1 MNIKNIDE
9 DIIGSSL
16 SIVNSEE
23 YGEFSELGLTATPF
37 TGKGLVYF
45 QNQKFVKELAEN
57 KNISCIVLNKSS
69 IKFLPNDTY
78 GLLIVENPKQAFFN
92 LHNWLFHH
100 TDFYNIVENNQID
113 KNADISSHAIV
124 AAHNVQIG
132 KDSIIED
139 NVIIKPNVRIGSHVI
154 IRAGS
159 VIGGE
164 AFQAYN
170 KKGINQIVRSAGG
183 VIIGDDCDIGYNTCI
198 DKGVFNGNTIL
209 SDQVLVDN
217 LVHIGHDV
225 QIGEKTLIAA
235 NATIGGRTIIGENSW
250 IGVGSIISNG
260 LHIGNDCHVALGSV
274 VTADLSDNGKVFGN
288 PARRLISPK

>member
-1 MNIKNIDE
+1 MTLD
-9 DIIGSSL
+9 DIRCEMLNCPFSILTRDNSS
-16 SIVNSEE
+16 I
-23 YGEFSELGLTATPF
+23 EFNELGLTATVF
-37 TGKGLVYF
+37 NSRGLVYF
-45 QNQKFVKELAEN
+45 GNTHYLAEMR
-57 KNISCIVLNKSS
+57 KNPKISCI
-69 IKFLPNDTY
+69 ITNDQLY
-78 GLLIVENPKQAFFN
+78 KQVMKQYYSFIIVENPKQAFFN

-100 TDFYNIVENNQID
+100 TNFYNIIENNQID
-113 KNADISSHAIV
+113 KNVDISNHAIV
-124 AAHNVQIG
+124 ADHNVQIG

-170 KKGINQIVRSAGG
+170 KNGINQIVRSAGG
-183 VIIGDDCDIGYNTCI
+183 VIIGDDCDIGYNTSI

-260 LHIGNDCHVALGSV
+260 LHIGNGCHIALGSV
-274 VTADLSDNGKVFGN
+274 VVKSLPDDRTVFGN
-288 PARRLISPK
+288 PAARL